1 MVIDTSA
8 LVAIL
13 QNEPERRHF
22 NEAIEEAESCSI
34 SSATLVEASIIIE
47 SRYGS
52 LGLGDLD
59 LLVSKA
65 EITVVPVDL
74 DQALIARQ
82 AFSRYGKGRH
92 PAGLNHGDC
101 FSYVLAKSLGQS
113 LLQKGADFVRTDLII
128 HPAGQN
134 SESTLDSRS
143 IA

>member
-13 QNEPERRHF
+13 QNEPERRRF
-22 NEAIEEAESCSI
+22 NEAIEKAESCFI

-59 LLVSKA
+59 LLISKA
-65 EITVVPVDL
+65 RITVVPLDL

-92 PAGLNHGDC
+92 PAGLNYGDC
-101 FSYVLAKSLGQS
+101 FSYALAKSLGQS
-113 LLQKGADFVRTDLII
+113 LLQRGADFARIDLTI
-128 HPAGQN
+128 HPVG
-134 SESTLDSRS
+134 
-143 IA
+143 

>member
-22 NEAIEEAESCSI
+22 NQAIEEAESCSI
-34 SSATLVEASIIIE
+34 SSATLVETSIIIE
-47 SRYGS
+47 SRYGT

-59 LLVSKA
+59 LLISKA
-65 EITVVPVDL
+65 EIAVVPLDL

-92 PAGLNHGDC
+92 PAGLNFGDC
-101 FSYVLAKSLGQS
+101 FSYALAKFLGQL
-113 LLQKGADFVRTDLII
+113 LLQKGADFAQTDLPIY
-128 HPAGQN
+128 PTG
-134 SESTLDSRS
+134 
-143 IA
+143 